1 MIGIELMRRHSPLLL
16 LILRVRFWTMM
27 VGMFLLDPYR
37 IVFLTEK
44 LGASHE
50 DMKHLIVP
58 NCVSEG

>member
-1 MIGIELMRRHSPLLL
+1 MRRHSRLLL

-27 VGMFLLDPYR
+27 VGTFLLNTYP

-50 DMKHLIVP
+50 DMKHLIVH
-58 NCVSEG
+58 NCVSDG